1 MDICEFEASMVY
13 RESSRT
19 ARATDPNVI
28 LPLIKEVKKNYIAE
42 YILGLLTWKKFT
54 WEKFSVVV
62 LKVDKEV
69 LREVILA
76 QYSNCKE
83 KGSAKTCKLGQEP
96 HTLNDITV
104 LADTA
109 L

>member
-1 MDICEFEASMVY
+1 VDICEFEASMVY

-54 WEKFSVVV
+54 
-62 LKVDKEV
+62 
-69 LREVILA
+69 
-76 QYSNCKE
+76 
-83 KGSAKTCKLGQEP
+83 
-96 HTLNDITV
+96 
-104 LADTA
+104 
-109 L
+109 